1 MFPQRKQLPIELCK
15 GIHPS
20 LFVFGGCSC
29 LPSEPDL
36 CAEWQSS
43 CSATAQSAASSQ
55 NGFPT
60 SQPQLPPASPLPP
73 WFPAFGHHTAGCRWR
88 SAARGYAAAAA
99 GGQSAG
105 PGPFSPSPASELT
118 ARQRMWPCTHHV
130 QRLPMSNDVC
140 NGCHVHT
147 YVWEIIVIF
156 AMHLLRVDN
165 VCEAMIMWCCRSS
178 ITEECGQSRMP

>member
-1 MFPQRKQLPIELCK
+1 MFPPKKQQPPTELRI
-15 GIHPS
+15 GIHPC
-20 LFVFGGCSC
+20 LCGHCSC

-55 NGFPT
+55 NGFPP

-88 SAARGYAAAAA
+88 SAARAYVAAAA

-105 PGPFSPSPASELT
+105 PGPSFPSPASELT
-118 ARQRMWPCTHHV
+118 AQQHMWPCTHHM
-130 QRLPMSNDVC
+130 QMLS
-140 NGCHVHT
+140 
-147 YVWEIIVIF
+147 ES
-156 AMHLLRVDN
+156 AML
-165 VCEAMIMWCCRSS
+165 CEAMIMWCCRSC
-178 ITEECGQSRMP
+178 TNEECSQSCMP